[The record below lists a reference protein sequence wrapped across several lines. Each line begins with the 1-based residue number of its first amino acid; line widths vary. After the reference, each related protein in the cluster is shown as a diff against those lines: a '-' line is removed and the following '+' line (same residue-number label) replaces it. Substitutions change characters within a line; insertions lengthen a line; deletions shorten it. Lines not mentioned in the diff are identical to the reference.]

1 MEENIIDKLEAYL
14 KDLEERYKYYYEV
27 ERDKEISGVKVD
39 IFAKS
44 STEHFRE
51 VLTKSIKIDQHYTKE
66 YAVVKGEKGFVD
78 EDEVKEFSQFL
89 ISSINKFSPPSVN
102 TMSTIL
108 NGILVSTS
116 GFSEGAIKFG
126 KKFKYS
132 KTFLLGI
139 KGWHDIRFILIDLK
153 EEKLYSNQRG
163 KEVLSAYKIKSSSGG
178 DKTKK

>member
-1 MEENIIDKLEAYL
+1 MPDKLESYL

-44 STEHFRE
+44 STEHFRQ
-51 VLTKSIKIDQHYTKE
+51 VLTKNIKIDQHYTKE
-66 YAVVKGEKGFVD
+66 YAMVKSLSGLGNKNEV
-78 EDEVKEFSQFL
+78 EDFSQFL
-89 ISSINKFSPPSVN
+89 IFSINKLSPPSVD

-116 GFSEGAIKFG
+116 GFSEEAIRFG
-126 KKFKYS
+126 EKFKFS
-132 KTFLLGI
+132 KSFLLGI
-139 KGWHDIRFILIDLK
+139 KGWCDIRLILVDLK
-153 EEKLYSNQRG
+153 EEKLYSNQKG

-178 DKTKK
+178 EETKK